1 MANKSTN
8 DEFKMF
14 DGGKGKRANQKLKPY
29 LVLQYLMKYS
39 DENHVISAPNI
50 VAYLQNCGVDAERRS
65 VYKDIEEINKAM
77 LIIEQEID
85 VEEAEEILAEDIDDE
100 EKTIVYDKNKKGFYV
115 RQRHY
120 DFYDIRLLAECVYS
134 AKFLA
139 EGQAKRLAD
148 VVCEFVS
155 EAQAQQIRHDA
166 FLTDRVKTNN
176 KSVIN
181 NIATINEAMSKEI
194 DGAKHIPEK
203 ISFKYL
209 KYSISDLNQQAER
222 RHGATYKVS
231 PFALLINDGNY
242 YLLAFDDYYQELRT
256 YRVDRMKSVNRTGE
270 PRDGENVFLDIDLKS
285 YTQRVFS
292 MFGGEQQKVTIQFRN
307 YLLDAVVDRF
317 GTKGIQYFKVDDRH
331 FKVTAPVEISDQF
344 FSWVCGFGSK
354 AKITYPEKVVSEFK
368 EYLDKIRDMY

>member
-1 MANKSTN
+1 MSNKPTN
-8 DEFKMF
+8 DEFKIF

-39 DENHVISAPNI
+39 DENHTFSAPEI
-50 VAYLQNCGVDAERRS
+50 VGYLQNCGIDAERRS

-77 LIIEQEID
+77 LIIENEID
-85 VEEAEEILAEDIDDE
+85 IDEAEEILAEDIDDE

-155 EAQAQQIRHDA
+155 DAQAQQIRHDA

-181 NIATINEAMSKEI
+181 NIAIINEAMSKEN
-194 DGAKHIPEK
+194 KHTPEK

-209 KYSISDLNQQAER
+209 KYSISDLSQQAER

-242 YLLAFDDYYQELRT
+242 YLLAFDDYYQELRR
-256 YRVDRMKSVNRTGE
+256 YRVDRMKSVTLTGE
-270 PRDGENVFLDIDLKS
+270 PREGENVFLEIDLKS

-292 MFGGEQQKVTIQFRN
+292 MFGGEQEKVTIQFRN

-331 FKVTAPVEISDQF
+331 FKITAPVEISDQF